1 MSNQDFT
8 LVNLEE
14 LTERFKA
21 LDTDILMI
29 QDKDDTKKIT
39 LLNLILSIIKDEETP
54 GEAKLYSSKK
64 IDEIIEAFKKSTEET
79 ITGMEGDVKNLK
91 ENYATKKEL
100 KGVEDDLDSRKIEE
114 KDLIPINNVL
124 ANKRDNNVPI
134 RADELDT
141 SDDAYKIKLSNLA
154 QEVLDAM
161 VGDTPVSIPTVPAGG
176 WLTRHIANNA
186 IISTKLGPY
195 YRYRGF
201 ITTDSVNN
209 IIDDGIYLL
218 GPDVKDLPKYDE
230 KDTNL
235 RILEVTRFGELGV
248 YIKQEIEYFNN
259 LELRPRYVRSGV
271 RTQIHTVDFDEVWDI
286 NSGFKV
292 SNYLLSDEYDNRGII
307 EDGNIFDEEA
317 TGSYY
322 VMKGVT
328 GTPNIDRQYTLN
340 ISKYGNT
347 LMYVLADTTDDYCLI
362 YASQKFLRSSGMPT
376 VTQWHQINKLNK
388 SRFDGEKL
396 LIYGDGIS
404 YGIGSSAIRTKSYAS
419 LLSSKYGFVVANHAL
434 GDATVG
440 NYDDT
445 VCTNKSILTQIST
458 SSIDDRCKYCIIF
471 AGTND
476 WYQAKGELGTIDDF
490 NDTTFYG
497 SMNNAIR
504 MLLTYAPAMKI
515 LLVTPLFRA
524 RQDYGDGKNS
534 DDYPKNYIYLNDYKE
549 AIINIGKK
557 YHLPVLNLYDNS
569 CVNKYNYESYL
580 IDGLYPNDDMHK
592 NIADMIYQ
600 NMSLYF

>member
-21 LDTDILMI
+21 LDTDILII

-39 LLNLILSIIKDEETP
+39 LLNLILSMIKDEETP

-64 IDEIIEAFKKSTEET
+64 INEIIEAFEKVTEET
-79 ITGMEGDVKNLK
+79 VTGMEGDVKNLK

-100 KGVEDDLDSRKIEE
+100 KEAEKDLDSRKIEI
-114 KDLIPINNVL
+114 KDLTPINNVL
-124 ANKRDNNVPI
+124 ANKRDLNEPI
-134 RADELDT
+134 RSDELDT
-141 SDDAYKIKLSNLA
+141 SDDAYKIKLANLS

-176 WLTRHIANNA
+176 WLSRHIANSA
-186 IISTKLGPY
+186 IVSTKLAPY
-195 YRYRGF
+195 YRYKGF
-201 ITTDSVNN
+201 ITTDSVNT
-209 IIDDGIYLL
+209 ITDDGIYLL

-259 LELRPRYVRSGV
+259 LQLRPRYVRSAMK
-271 RTQIHTVDFDEVWDI
+271 TQIHTTKFNEVWDI
-286 NSGFKV
+286 NSGYKV
-292 SNYLLSDEYDNRGII
+292 SNYLLSDEYDNRGVI
-307 EDGNIFDEEA
+307 EDGNIFDVEA

-328 GTPNIDRQYTLN
+328 GTPNVDRQYTLN
-340 ISKYGNT
+340 ISRYSNT
-347 LMYVLADTTDDYCLI
+347 LMYVLADTTDDYCLV
-362 YASQKFLRSSGMPT
+362 YVSQKFLRSSGLPT
-376 VTQWHQINKLNK
+376 VTQWYQINKLNK
-388 SRFDGEKL
+388 SQFDGDKL

-404 YGIGSSAIRTKSYAS
+404 YGIGSSAIKSKSYAS
-419 LLSSKYGFVVANHAL
+419 LLSSKYGFVVSNHSI

-440 NYDDT
+440 NYDDV
-445 VCTNKSILTQIST
+445 VCTNKSVLTQIST
-458 SSIDDRCKYCIIF
+458 SSIDDRCKYCVIF

-476 WYQAKGELGTIDDF
+476 WYQAKGGLGTIDDF
-490 NDTTFYG
+490 NDNTFYG
-497 SMNNAIR
+497 SLNNAIQ

-515 LLVTPLFRA
+515 LLITPLFRA
-524 RQDYGDGKNS
+524 RQDYGDKKNS
-534 DDYPKNYIYLNDYKE
+534 DDYPKNNVYLNDYKE

-569 CVNKYNYESYL
+569 CINKYNYGSYL
-580 IDGLYPNDDMHK
+580 TDGLHPNDDMHEA
-592 NIADMIYQ
+592 IADMIYQ